1 MLQTEK
7 KELEVEEEEDRQLQK
22 RASISIPLVK
32 EKESDIKLA
41 KETKFA
47 SQTAPFNYSKTRRD
61 IKASSLF
68 GRDRKKNKS
77 EELAAKLKIPIH
89 NAGTGLGS
97 SRTISVRRQSL
108 GLVKK

>member
-7 KELEVEEEEDRQLQK
+7 KELEVEEEDRQLQK

-68 GRDRKKNKS
+68 GRDRKNKS